1 VDLIS
6 KIHTPWDAKLFVST
20 FSLIFVA
27 ELPDKT
33 AFATL
38 ILATRRNPFAIFI
51 GVAAAFVIQ
60 SLVAVSFGSVLS
72 ALPQSFV
79 KFSAALLFFLFAW
92 LMWKRE
98 EPEEDEVEVK
108 GKSDFLNTIWTSFV
122 VIFIA
127 EWGDLTQLAT
137 ATLSAQYA
145 NPVTIF
151 SAATLALWTVTAIAI
166 LVGNRAKSLIN
177 PNLLKKVAAIAFV
190 GVGVYM
196 LIAAVRTM

>member
-1 VDLIS
+1 MDFLS
-6 KIHTPWDAKLFVST
+6 KLNTPWDTKLFAST

-38 ILATRRNPFAIFI
+38 ILATSQNPFAIFI

-60 SLVAVSFGSVLS
+60 SFVAVTFGSAIG
-72 ALPQSFV
+72 ALPPSIV
-79 KFSAALLFFLFAW
+79 KFAAALLFFLFAW

-98 EPEEDEVEVK
+98 DSDEEDVK
-108 GKSDFLNTIWTSFV
+108 VDSTRSDFTKTIWTSFV

-137 ATLSAQYA
+137 ATLSAQYK

-151 SAATLALWTVTAIAI
+151 SGATLSLWLVTAIAI
-166 LVGNRAKSLIN
+166 VVGNRAKHVIN
-177 PNLLKKVAAIAFV
+177 PAILKKVAAVAFV
-190 GVGVYM
+190 GVGVYF
-196 LIAAVRTM
+196 LVTALA